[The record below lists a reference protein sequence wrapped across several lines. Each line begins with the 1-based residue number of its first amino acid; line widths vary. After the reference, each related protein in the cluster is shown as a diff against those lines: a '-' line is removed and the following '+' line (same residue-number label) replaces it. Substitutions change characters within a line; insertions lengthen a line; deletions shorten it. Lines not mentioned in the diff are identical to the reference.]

1 MKTMAMI
8 RSVILVLSVAAMIFG
23 VLVMLGVFVPARGEF
38 PDYYRYLIGA
48 VITLYGL
55 YRFMI
60 SYYRRTRS

>member
-1 MKTMAMI
+1 MAMV
-8 RSVILVLSVAAMIFG
+8 RYVILVLSAVAMIFG

-38 PDYYRYLIGA
+38 PEYYRYVIGA

-60 SYYRRTRS
+60 SYYRRTGS

>member
-1 MKTMAMI
+1 MAMV
-8 RSVILVLSVAAMIFG
+8 RYVILVLSAVAMIFG

-38 PDYYRYLIGA
+38 PEYYRYIIGA

-60 SYYRRTRS
+60 SYYRRTGS